1 VDRRTIAVSGIV
13 QGVGFRP
20 FIHGLA
26 TRFGL
31 NGFVRN
37 QTGGVLIEVEGL
49 SDSLD
54 CFLHELSS
62 SPPPLAQI
70 DEIRWSPRLPHGD
83 PDFRIESSETDL
95 ASSIFISP
103 DFATCDDCLREL
115 FDPRDRRYFYPFLN
129 CTHCGPRLS
138 ITREAPYDRQR
149 TTMAEFAMCP
159 ACRAEYKDP
168 RDRRFHA
175 QPIACPACGPRL
187 QALDEEGQPIDTELP
202 LALCIA
208 SLKDK
213 KIVALKGLG
222 GYHLACIADETAA
235 VALLRRRKERDYKPL
250 AIMVKDLGAARSLCE
265 LCPAELRILISP
277 QRPIVL
283 LKRRQYAQVA
293 EMVAPG
299 NPTLGVMLPYTP
311 LHHLILSELD
321 GKPLVMTSGNS
332 SDEPIAYEDD
342 DAVARLTG
350 IADLFLTHDRPIHLR
365 CDDSVTRVVAGSELP
380 LRRSRGYA
388 PAPVELPL
396 PCPIPILALGGQLKA
411 TFALGRGLHAFLSHH
426 LGDLEYYEA
435 ERAYRQAVPHYERLF
450 GLEPEL
456 VVHDLHP
463 DYATT
468 RYARERHPSI
478 PRLAVQHHHAHVAS
492 CMAENLLDEPV
503 IGVAFDGTGL
513 GTDGAI
519 WGGEFLT
526 GGYRR
531 FRRAAHLRYVPM
543 PGGDQAIREP
553 WRMAAAYLADAG
565 QSEALLA
572 GHVPAASLTTVR
584 RVIERGINSPLTSS
598 AGRLFDG
605 VAALLGLRD
614 RVTYE
619 GQAAIELEWLA
630 TAVSSH
636 DGSFFA
642 FEIAAGAEHGSPLSI
657 DTRPLMADIAGE
669 IGRGKDKAG
678 IARRFHS
685 TLVEIVAQVC
695 GRLRQQDGLNTVVL
709 SGGVFQNALLT
720 SEVIDRLERDS
731 FRVYRHRKVPPGDG
745 GLSLGQLAIAAAAGA
760 PDSSRGTTSAEEMA
774 NSAVRSQ

>member
-1 VDRRTIAVSGIV
+1 VDRRTVAVSGIV

-26 TRFGL
+26 IRFGL

-37 QTGGVLIEVEGL
+37 QIGGVLIEVEGQ

-54 CFLHELSS
+54 RFLHELSS

-70 DEIRWSPRLPHGD
+70 EEVRWSSRPPRGD
-83 PDFRIESSETDL
+83 PDFRIESSDNEL
-95 ASSIFISP
+95 ASSIFVSA

-115 FDPRDRRYFYPFLN
+115 FDHRDRRYRYPFLN
-129 CTHCGPRLS
+129 CTNCGPRLS
-138 ITREAPYDRQR
+138 IIREAPYDRQR
-149 TTMAEFAMCP
+149 TTMAAFAMCA
-159 ACRAEYKDP
+159 ACRAEYEDP

-187 QALDEEGQPIDTELP
+187 RALASRGQPIDTDQP
-202 LALCIA
+202 LALGIA
-208 SLKDK
+208 SLKDR
-213 KIVALKGLG
+213 KIVAIKGLG
-222 GYHLACIADETAA
+222 GYHLACLADDAAA
-235 VALLRRRKERDYKPL
+235 VAVLRHRKHRDQKPL
-250 AIMVKDLGAARSLCE
+250 AIMVKDVEAARSLCE
-265 LCPAELRILISP
+265 ISPAELRILISP
-277 QRPIVL
+277 RRPIVL
-283 LKRRQYAQVA
+283 LHRHRFARIA

-311 LHHLILSELD
+311 LHHLILSELGD
-321 GKPLVMTSGNS
+321 KPLVMTSGNT
-332 SDEPIAYEDD
+332 SDEPIAYEDE
-342 DAVARLTG
+342 DAVARLAG

-365 CDDSVTRVVAGSELP
+365 CDDSVTRVVAGTELP

-388 PAPVELPL
+388 PAPVELPSS
-396 PCPIPILALGGQLKA
+396 CPMPILALGGQLKA
-411 TFALGRGLHAFLSHH
+411 TFALGRGRHAFLSHH

-450 GLEPEL
+450 GIEPQL

-468 RYARERHPSI
+468 RYAQDRNPSI
-478 PRLAVQHHHAHVAS
+478 ARLAVQHHHAHVAS
-492 CMAENLLDEPV
+492 CMADNLLDEPV

-526 GGYRR
+526 GGYGG

-553 WRMAAAYLADAG
+553 WRMAASYLADAG
-565 QSEALLA
+565 QREALLA
-572 GHVPAASLTTVR
+572 GRVSAASLTTVR
-584 RVIERGINSPLTSS
+584 RVIDRRINTPLTSS

-605 VAALLGLRD
+605 VAALLGVRD

-630 TAVSSH
+630 TAASSH
-636 DGSFFA
+636 DGSFFE
-642 FEIAAGAEHGSPLSI
+642 FDIAAGASRGSPFTI
-657 DTRPLMADIAGE
+657 DTRPLIAAIAAA
-669 IGRGKDKAG
+669 IGRGQDAAQ

-685 TLVEIVAQVC
+685 TLVEVIAQVC
-695 GRLRQQDGLNTVVL
+695 ARLRQQEELDVVVL
-709 SGGVFQNALLT
+709 SGGVFQNALFT
-720 SEVIDRLERDS
+720 SEVIEHLERDG
-731 FRVYRHRKVPPGDG
+731 FRVYRHKNVPPGDG
-745 GLSLGQLAIAAAAGA
+745 GLSLGQLVIAAATGA
-760 PDSSRGTTSAEEMA
+760 PHFTRGTTCADVMAVSAM
-774 NSAVRSQ
+774 RS

>member
-1 VDRRTIAVSGIV
+1 MTMITPSYLGETIEYSSLHACRSTLED
-13 QGVGFRP
+13 P
-20 FIHGLA
+20 TA
-26 TRFGL
+26 
-31 NGFVRN
+31 
-37 QTGGVLIEVEGL
+37 
-49 SDSLD
+49 DS
-54 CFLHELSS
+54 
-62 SPPPLAQI
+62 
-70 DEIRWSPRLPHGD
+70 
-83 PDFRIESSETDL
+83 
-95 ASSIFISP
+95 
-103 DFATCDDCLREL
+103 ATCDDCVREV
-115 FDPRDRRYFYPFLN
+115 FDSGDRRYRYPFLN
-129 CTHCGPRLS
+129 CTNCGPRLS
-138 ITREAPYDRQR
+138 IIREAPYDRQR
-149 TTMAEFAMCP
+149 TTMAAFAMCP
-159 ACRAEYKDP
+159 ACRAEYEDP

-187 QALDEEGQPIDTELP
+187 RALDSRGQPIDSDLP
-202 LALCIA
+202 LALGIA

-213 KIVALKGLG
+213 KIVAIKGLG
-222 GYHLACIADETAA
+222 GYHLACIADEAAA
-235 VALLRRRKERDYKPL
+235 VSLLRRRKHRDQKPL

-265 LCPAELRILISP
+265 LSPAEQRILISP
-277 QRPIVL
+277 RRPIVL
-283 LKRRQYAQVA
+283 LHRRPCAQVA

-321 GKPLVMTSGNS
+321 GKPLVMTSGNQ
-332 SDEPIAYEDD
+332 SDEPIAYEDE

-396 PCPIPILALGGQLKA
+396 PCPMPILALGGQLKA
-411 TFALGRGLHAFLSHH
+411 TFALGRERHAFLSHH
-426 LGDLEYYEA
+426 LGDLEFYEA

-450 GLEPEL
+450 GLEPQL
-456 VVHDLHP
+456 FAHDLHP

-468 RYARERHPSI
+468 RYAQERDPSI

-492 CMAENLLDEPV
+492 CMADNLLDEPV

-526 GGYRR
+526 GGYRG

-553 WRMAAAYLADAG
+553 WRMAASFLVDAG
-565 QSEALLA
+565 QGDALLA
-572 GHVPAASLTTVR
+572 GRVPAASLAAVR
-584 RVIERGINSPLTSS
+584 RVIDRRINTPLTSS

-605 VAALLGLRD
+605 VAALLGVRD

-630 TAVSSH
+630 AAATSH
-636 DGSFFA
+636 DASSFEFD
-642 FEIAAGAEHGSPLSI
+642 IAAGADRGSPLII
-657 DTRPLMADIAGE
+657 DTRPLTAAIAAE
-669 IGRGKDKAG
+669 IGQGQDAAQ
-678 IARRFHS
+678 ISRRFHS

-695 GRLRQQDGLNTVVL
+695 ARLRQQEELDVVAL

-720 SEVIDRLERDS
+720 SEVIERLERDG
-731 FRVYRHRKVPPGDG
+731 FRVIRHKNVPPGDG
-745 GLSLGQLAIAAAAGA
+745 GLCLGQLAIAAAAGA
-760 PDSSRGTTSAEEMA
+760 PYSTYGTTCAEAMA
-774 NSAVRSQ
+774 VSAV